1 MGGTYK
7 TPKQTVEFLNP
18 QKSAKEKLLKIPG
31 VTTAD
36 KVEQPEKSKTRSLFD
51 SFNER
56 IKNAGNAYKSIRPG
70 IDAFTTAFPGKADNA
85 LAAAVDFPMMYMS
98 GAPFSQAAA
107 SAGSMFMNNPNIGK
121 MANVA
126 LEQAALSEE
135 EQFLKNAMERKQG
148 IESMLQSIPTRFRET
163 IEENKGVKDE
173 TETYVP

>member
-1 MGGTYK
+1 
-7 TPKQTVEFLNP
+7 
-18 QKSAKEKLLKIPG
+18 
-31 VTTAD
+31 
-36 KVEQPEKSKTRSLFD
+36 
-51 SFNER
+51 
-56 IKNAGNAYKSIRPG
+56 
-70 IDAFTTAFPGKADNA
+70 
-85 LAAAVDFPMMYMS
+85 MMYMS

-135 EQFLKNAMERKQG
+135 EQFLKNAMERRQG
-148 IESMLQSIPTRFRET
+148 LESMLENIPARFRET

>member
-1 MGGTYK
+1 
-7 TPKQTVEFLNP
+7 
-18 QKSAKEKLLKIPG
+18 
-31 VTTAD
+31 
-36 KVEQPEKSKTRSLFD
+36 
-51 SFNER
+51 
-56 IKNAGNAYKSIRPG
+56 
-70 IDAFTTAFPGKADNA
+70 
-85 LAAAVDFPMMYMS
+85 
-98 GAPFSQAAA
+98 
-107 SAGSMFMNNPNIGK
+107 

>member
-1 MGGTYK
+1 MHSSNCRICTSSNKAQTKIFSHQDIYIYLFNNVYYK
-7 TPKQTVEFLNP
+7 
-18 QKSAKEKLLKIPG
+18 
-31 VTTAD
+31 
-36 KVEQPEKSKTRSLFD
+36 LF
-51 SFNER
+51 NQR
-56 IKNAGNAYKSIRPG
+56 IKNLGNTYRNIRPG
-70 IDAFTTAFPGKADNA
+70 IDAFTTAFPGRADNA
-85 LAAAVDFPMMYMS
+85 LAAAIDFPMMYMS
-98 GAPFSQAAA
+98 GAPISQAAA

-173 TETYVP
+173 TETYVH

>member
-1 MGGTYK
+1 
-7 TPKQTVEFLNP
+7 
-18 QKSAKEKLLKIPG
+18 
-31 VTTAD
+31 
-36 KVEQPEKSKTRSLFD
+36 
-51 SFNER
+51 
-56 IKNAGNAYKSIRPG
+56 
-70 IDAFTTAFPGKADNA
+70 
-85 LAAAVDFPMMYMS
+85 
-98 GAPFSQAAA
+98 
-107 SAGSMFMNNPNIGK
+107 MFMNNPNIGK